1 MGKQIT
7 FINARLIDPRVEM
20 EKSGTLTI
28 NNGLIEK
35 KDEGIK
41 GKVIDCKGMCLA
53 PGIVDI
59 GVKVCEP
66 GEKHKESFRSASS
79 AAAAG
84 GVTSLVTRPDTKP
97 SIDNPELLEFF
108 KNRGKEASKV
118 RIFPTASLTK
128 RNNGKKMTEI
138 GFLHEGGAVAFTD
151 GFNSIPN
158 TKIFHQILK
167 YASDFNTLI
176 IGHPQDYF
184 LTKNTKVTRFI
195 EKPKEAKAKQIISKK
210 GYWNSGMFYLR
221 KDSIINNFK
230 KYQPNIYRN
239 CNKAVTKAKYKSNVY
254 YLNKQAFTKATA
266 KSFDYAILEKTKDI
280 NAIKLDIPWS
290 DLGSW
295 KEICK
300 MYGRN
305 KRHYFKKK
313 NVFHRPWGSYVNL
326 FNGKEFLIK
335 ELYVKPKGILS
346 LQKHHHRAE
355 HWVVTH
361 GKPKI
366 TLNKKYFTMKPD
378 ETIFIP
384 LGAIHRIENPYKKP
398 VKIIEAQV
406 GSILKET
413 DIVRYQDI
421 YGRIK

>member
-1 MGKQIT
+1 MKIRPVILCGGAGTRLWPKAKKHQAKQFIDFGNWTLLGKTLERVKASIYDAPIIST
-7 FINARLIDPRVEM
+7 NAKYLKQVKQHLKKHKIRKFKIVLEPAKRNTAPAILSTALIKDIPNEQPLM
-20 EKSGTLTI
+20 FLAADH
-28 NNGLIEK
+28 LIEK
-35 KDEGIK
+35 VGIFNEAIKKNQKKLTHNNIFIFGIK
-41 GKVIDCKGMCLA
+41 PTM
-53 PGIVDI
+53 P
-59 GVKVCEP
+59 
-66 GEKHKESFRSASS
+66 SS
-79 AAAAG
+79 
-84 GVTSLVTRPDTKP
+84 
-97 SIDNPELLEFF
+97 EF
-108 KNRGKEASKV
+108 G
-118 RIFPTASLTK
+118 
-128 RNNGKKMTEI
+128 
-138 GFLHEGGAVAFTD
+138 
-151 GFNSIPN
+151 
-158 TKIFHQILK
+158 
-167 YASDFNTLI
+167 
-176 IGHPQDYF
+176 YF

-239 CNKAVTKAKYKSNVY
+239 CNKAVLKAKYKSNVY
-254 YLNKQAFTKATA
+254 YLNKQSFTKAKA

-305 KRHYFKKK
+305 KRHYYKKK

-335 ELYVKPKGILS
+335 ELYVKPKGLLS

-413 DIVRYQDI
+413 DIVRYQDV
-421 YGRIK
+421 YGRVK